1 MEGTWSELTYTIQL
15 ERQPLFMMMNL
26 VVPIYI
32 ISVSNLLVFL
42 LPLDSSDRVAFSVTM
57 LLTFT
62 VFMSMVTDEL
72 PATDTLSNFNI
83 FLLIQMVFS
92 TVITICVL
100 LIHYIYKK
108 GDEKPSPKWLN
119 WIVTRKYKGD
129 NQVDPI
135 KKDFTFDSTSRWK
148 SFARLMNKSLLITFS
163 VIILSEFVFFYCKTA
178 GVD

>member
-1 MEGTWSELTYTIQL
+1 
-15 ERQPLFMMMNL
+15 
-26 VVPIYI
+26 
-32 ISVSNLLVFL
+32 
-42 LPLDSSDRVAFSVTM
+42 M

-108 GDEKPSPKWLN
+108 GEDKPSPKWLN
-119 WIVTRKYKGD
+119 WIVTRRYNSTFLMKCIIITIHKYHILYFLPSKH
-129 NQVDPI
+129 QFIYCPSPI
-135 KKDFTFDSTSRWK
+135 QPSCNKRIQT
-148 SFARLMNKSLLITFS
+148 RL
-163 VIILSEFVFFYCKTA
+163 E
-178 GVD
+178 